1 MGKRL
6 SPLDI
11 ISRVRE
17 KAKLEN
23 NDFSKSQ
30 AIRLKAGKIKFQL
43 VAKDSD
49 YLFRARTQHMI
60 PTVPHDDNK
69 DNKWMVA
76 DCKGE
81 NCPVCKAV
89 KAFKDTG
96 ITVDEINDA
105 YEPKYPYKNVRSL
118 FTQNEHYLL
127 CGVIL
132 GDQADNGNYL
142 PKDSKL
148 GDTHL
153 IQFTQTALNNL
164 MSAYEDFIDDFSD
177 NSEDNEE
184 VPPLFAIFDG
194 EDKAKSL
201 TVTCRITNQ
210 PYSATFSFGK
220 VVELEKNAVDLDK
233 LNLLE
238 EAPEVPD
245 EHYENCVKRIKDIQ
259 NYFIKN
265 NDYVESK
272 NDILAD
278 LISDD
283 EVPFPVKEPNLDD
296 DDDFDL
302 DL

>member
-127 CGVIL
+127 CGIIL

-220 VVELEKNAVDLDK
+220 VVELEKSAVDLDK

-296 DDDFDL
+296 DDFDL

>member
-6 SPLDI
+6 SPLDVI
-11 ISRVRE
+11 NNIRE

-30 AIRLKAGKIKFQL
+30 AIKLKAGKIKFQL

-76 DCKGE
+76 DCKGDG
-81 NCPVCKAV
+81 CPVCKAV
-89 KAFKDTG
+89 KAFKDAG

-177 NSEDNEE
+177 NSENYEE

-220 VVELEKNAVDLDK
+220 VVELEKSAVDFDK

-238 EAPEVPD
+238 EAPEVAD

-283 EVPFPVKEPNLDD
+283 EVPFSVKEPDLD

>member
-127 CGVIL
+127 CGIIL

-296 DDDFDL
+296 DDFDL